1 MIVKKGILFFFFC
14 SYILVAQARIDS
26 LNLQHSKEEQFQ
38 NQFYE
43 GLKQK
48 GIENYNEAI
57 TAFTRCAELFPERAV
72 VFYELGDLFLKT
84 KSYNRSENYLQ
95 KAVKLDPKQF
105 WYKEKLYQ
113 LYVNSQDYN
122 KAIQALKPLLHKN
135 RDYEEDLINLYTETG
150 RYEEA
155 LVQIEYLDKRYGY
168 NSNRDQTRVEIYKRT
183 KNVKSHLTFLKQR
196 LKIDPNSPKNFLNLI
211 YTLSQYN
218 LKNEAFLT
226 AKQFLSTHPKSHIAH
241 VALYKFYL
249 DDRQYDNA
257 ISSMKIVTASN
268 ILEPYLKLKVLQDF
282 IQFVKDNPKYEAVLL
297 EIQPAESLD
306 VSNRSN
312 IDWAEFYL
320 QQNKIDKAI
329 EYFEK
334 SIQDSPNNLMA
345 IKTLAQL
352 YFKIKQFN
360 RAASFSEEQLDFHPT
375 QIELYLIYGQSKL
388 ALNLPQDA
396 IARLEIGLDFIF
408 EESEIS
414 LSYYELMADIY
425 TKLNNINKAK
435 SFTNK
440 VKALKR

>member
-14 SYILVAQARIDS
+14 SYILVAQSSNDS
-26 LNLQHSKEEQFQ
+26 LNLQQSKQEQFQ
-38 NQFYE
+38 DQFYE

-48 GIENYNEAI
+48 GIENYNKAI
-57 TAFTRCAELFPERAV
+57 TAFTQCAELFPERAV

-84 KSYNRSENYLQ
+84 KSYNRSESYLQ
-95 KAVKLDPKQF
+95 KAIELDPKQF

-113 LYVNSQDYN
+113 LYVNSKDYN
-122 KAIQALKPLLHKN
+122 KAIEALKPLLHKD
-135 RDYEEDLINLYTETG
+135 RDYEKDLINLYTETG

-168 NSNRDQTRVEIYKRT
+168 NSNRDQTRVEIYKLT
-183 KNVKSHLTFLKQR
+183 KNVKSHLNFLKQR
-196 LKIDPNSPKNFLNLI
+196 LKTDPNSSKNFLNLI

-249 DDRQYDNA
+249 DAKQYDNA

-268 ILEPYLKLKVLQDF
+268 ILEPYMKLKVLQDF
-282 IQFVKDNPKYEAVLL
+282 MQFVKDNPKYEDILL
-297 EIQPAESLD
+297 EIQPTESLD

-312 IDWAEFYL
+312 IEWAEFYL

-329 EYFEK
+329 EFFEK
-334 SIQDSPNNLMA
+334 SIKDSPNKLMA

-352 YFKIKQFN
+352 YVKTKQFN
-360 RAASFSEEQLDFHPT
+360 RAASFSEKQLDFHPT

-396 IARLEIGLDFIF
+396 VERLEMGLDFIF
-408 EESEIS
+408 EDSDMS
-414 LSYYELMADIY
+414 LSYYELMVDIY
-425 TKLNNINKAK
+425 TKLNNIKKAE